1 MTNFI
6 KVPIVQYFCNFE
18 AFRKIMNKYYKGS
31 LIIIISGL
39 FFAMV
44 SCTPLTCFEDT
55 ESFVK
60 ASLYNY
66 TTKARQAPDS
76 ITLYGI
82 GKENL
87 FLYKKA
93 INVQPVLFALNP
105 SVTTCKYIFKINNIT
120 DTITFN
126 YTGYLHLISK
136 ECGYTYYYTLSDKP
150 IFTKNTIDS
159 VSVSKGAITTLN
171 EENIRIYY

>member
-1 MTNFI
+1 
-6 KVPIVQYFCNFE
+6 
-18 AFRKIMNKYYKGS
+18 MNKFLQGS
-31 LIIIISGL
+31 LTLIISGL

-44 SCTPLTCFEDT
+44 SCTPLACFEDK

-60 ASLYNY
+60 ASFYNY

-76 ITLYGI
+76 ITLYGA
-82 GKENL
+82 GRENL

-105 SVTTCKYIFKINNIT
+105 SVTTCRYIIKINNIT
-120 DTITFN
+120 DTITFS
-126 YTGYLHLISK
+126 YTSVLHLISK
-136 ECGYTYYYTLSDKP
+136 ECGYTYYYTLQEFP
-150 IFTKNTIDS
+150 VFTTNSIDS
-159 VSVSKGAITTLN
+159 LALKKGTITTLN

>member
-1 MTNFI
+1 
-6 KVPIVQYFCNFE
+6 
-18 AFRKIMNKYYKGS
+18 MNKYFQGS
-31 LIIIISGL
+31 LILIISGL

-60 ASLYNY
+60 ASFYNY

-76 ITLYGI
+76 ITLYGV
-82 GKENL
+82 GRENL

-93 INVQPVLFALNP
+93 INVQPVLFAFNP
-105 SVTTCKYIFKINNIT
+105 WVTKCKYIIKINKIT
-120 DTITFN
+120 DTITFS
-126 YTGYLHLISK
+126 YTSNLHLISK
-136 ECGYTYYYTLSDKP
+136 ECGYTYYYTLTEKP
-150 IFTKNTIDS
+150 VFTKNTIDS
-159 VSVSKGAITTLN
+159 VSVSKGAITTVN